1 MRASRRI
8 TSQSLPSLLA
18 ALLLALAPACTEP
31 ERPDREGAAPGTP
44 TPASAAATHEPA
56 AAAAAPRTTPGP
68 ELVEAS
74 PEDLRACVKRVYR
87 EAVTVEEGR
96 PDNYVTGDFNGD
108 GSQDLAVVVRP
119 ARGKLD
125 EINDELANWILV
137 DPREVQT
144 PDAAKTPAKPGAQP
158 DAAPGRVTVAQEDI
172 LLAIIHGHQAEGW
185 RNPAATQTY
194 LLKNAAGSDLKAR
207 PRAPGRTPDVI
218 SETLA
223 GREGFLLWNGARY
236 FWRPRN

>member
-8 TSQSLPSLLA
+8 APRTLPFLLA
-18 ALLLALAPACTEP
+18 ALLLAPEAACTEP
-31 ERPDREGAAPGTP
+31 KRPHAESAAQGTP
-44 TPASAAATHEPA
+44 TPASAATPETAATPA
-56 AAAAAPRTTPGP
+56 APNAARPP
-68 ELVEAS
+68 ELVGAS
-74 PEDLRACVKRVYR
+74 PDDLRECVKRVYGD
-87 EAVTVEEGR
+87 AVTVEEGR

-108 GSQDLAVVVRP
+108 GSQDIAVVVRP

-137 DPREVQT
+137 DPREVRT
-144 PDAAKTPAKPGAQP
+144 PDAAKTPAKP
-158 DAAPGRVTVAQEDI
+158 DATPGRVTVAQDDI
-172 LLAIIHGHQAEGW
+172 LLAIIHGHRDEGW

-194 LLKNAAGSDLKAR
+194 LLKNAAGNDLKAR
-207 PRAPGRTPDVI
+207 PRLPGRKPDVI

-236 FWRPRN
+236 FWRPGS